1 MVSASAVRLSLARML
16 IKDLQTEA
24 IRPGFIGNFNCAR
37 ADGSPIVRSC
47 SVEVWRHNIEASLAE
62 AVDAPGYD
70 EVLAEW
76 EAWSLFENCIL
87 DSKGFA
93 VNPQTK
99 IEPTRY

>member
-1 MVSASAVRLSLARML
+1 MSAAVRLSFARLLLA
-16 IKDLQTEA
+16 DLQRES

-37 ADGSPIVRSC
+37 ADGSPIVRGC
-47 SVEVWRHNIEASLAE
+47 SVDVWRHNIEASLVGT
-62 AVDAPGYD
+62 VDAPGYT

-76 EAWSLFENCIL
+76 ESWSLFENCVL

-93 VNPQTK
+93 VNPKTK